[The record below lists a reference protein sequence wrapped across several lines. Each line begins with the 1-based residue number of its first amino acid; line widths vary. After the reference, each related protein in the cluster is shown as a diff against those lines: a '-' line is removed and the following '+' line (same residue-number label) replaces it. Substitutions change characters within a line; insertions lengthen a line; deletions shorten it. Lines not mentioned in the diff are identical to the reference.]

1 MRYRDELKMSF
12 TKISPIESADG
23 YMMKISLKSHA
34 LFHSQILRMGLRWTS
49 VKSTVESADGS
60 K

>member
-12 TKISPIESADG
+12 TKISPIKSADG

-34 LFHSQILRMGLRWTS
+34 LFHSKILRMGLR
-49 VKSTVESADGS
+49 
-60 K
+60 